1 MNDPKE
7 LIIALHEAEAET
19 VAAVNAIMH
28 KYGLPY
34 FLMEPIIDKLHRQLI
49 DQKTAELVVARARAE
64 SKQEDN

>member
-1 MNDPKE
+1 MGKE

-28 KYGLPY
+28 KHGLPC

-49 DQKTAELVVARARAE
+49 DQKTAELAAARARAE